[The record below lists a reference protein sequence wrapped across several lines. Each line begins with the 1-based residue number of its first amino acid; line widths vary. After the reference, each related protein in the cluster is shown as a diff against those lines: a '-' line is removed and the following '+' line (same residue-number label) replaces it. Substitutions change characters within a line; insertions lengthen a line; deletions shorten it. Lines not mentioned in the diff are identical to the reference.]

1 MTDLKDQLVEALATE
16 LDPVTIAENRAERC
30 DYGCRMLTVVEPVA
44 ADIIDH
50 LLPVIEQY
58 AAAERQP
65 SRDLTLALLAETAP
79 DEPELPE
86 GWTERV
92 ESRWR
97 VEGDWIG
104 PGPASDSRPSVEKYM
119 PRHAHI
125 ERRAVWV
132 GPWEEER

>member
-58 AAAERQP
+58 AAAERQH

-79 DEPELPE
+79 DEPELPP
-86 GWTERV
+86 GWAERV
-92 ESRWR
+92 EAQCQMPWGWTDTSAEWVASYRQPGDYPARTRRVWSEPWR
-97 VEGDWIG
+97 DTDE
-104 PGPASDSRPSVEKYM
+104 
-119 PRHAHI
+119 
-125 ERRAVWV
+125 
-132 GPWEEER
+132 